1 MLYPDLGSTSNQLN
15 VRGRKV
21 LPNGGSRSSIQSA
34 PYTIF
39 LDACRGKHIVDVD
52 GNKYVDFNNNYTSL
66 IHGHCHP
73 KIVEATTRQ
82 IAKGSA
88 FAFGSSA
95 EVELA
100 ELLCERVPEFEQIR
114 FMNSG
119 TEAVMNGIK
128 AARAATGKAKIAKC
142 ENAYHGSYDAAEIS
156 LAVTP

>member
-88 FAFGSSA
+88 FALVA
-95 EVELA
+95 
-100 ELLCERVPEFEQIR
+100 LLRLNLPNYFVSVCP
-114 FMNSG
+114 
-119 TEAVMNGIK
+119 
-128 AARAATGKAKIAKC
+128 
-142 ENAYHGSYDAAEIS
+142 S
-156 LAVTP
+156 LSRYVL

>member
-39 LDACRGKHIVDVD
+39 LDACRGKYIVDVD

-73 KIVEATTRQ
+73 K
-82 IAKGSA
+82 
-88 FAFGSSA
+88 SSKQLPGKLQRGRPSPL
-95 EVELA
+95 V
-100 ELLCERVPEFEQIR
+100 
-114 FMNSG
+114 
-119 TEAVMNGIK
+119 
-128 AARAATGKAKIAKC
+128 ARLRLNLQNYFVSVC
-142 ENAYHGSYDAAEIS
+142 PS
-156 LAVTP
+156 LSRYVL